1 MDVDL
6 EDGKAFHHVLD
17 LKPPPQL
24 PSPPDTPRAGVRT
37 ETPIPHTH
45 CLPSPANSPA
55 VVTDN
60 DQDVRIGMVTPA
72 EKPNLTIRDIFTEAE
87 QYEVACE
94 TAQVVDTPVSEPG
107 HGSREYSDSGDDD
120 PIQKSPGASYSIHTP
135 TPSPIPMP
143 TPVPRSPVLS
153 SPSSWVLNNFKRPIK
168 SRSMMSLP
176 LSFGSASGSTS
187 PPTLS
192 WKGADK
198 LRERFKRPIAGAYGR
213 ALSLSQS
220 PTSQP
225 FSKEDTLDSVEEEG
239 DEQDSQRATG
249 QHHKRKGSTW
259 SSFSQKSPTFMFMSS
274 VPIMATATSPSSGSE
289 WEWHPS
295 LSKSKSSMSNLNQ
308 GQALTSSISNKKKRE
323 QITTPAPASSS
334 DHHQQSET
342 ADFVDLTDPFASPTP
357 GFALPKWVGNN
368 GSSVTAAS
376 GASGSFRTCG
386 LGVGTNWNGSV
397 SDIGHG
403 VPANPSWGHDSDQE
417 IDVNEKECTTTIRNT
432 PKTIKS
438 RSSAQWGKLP
448 PVPPLPSSSNLDRSK
463 KKQER
468 LEKIPRTALT
478 TEGVKRTRPNRR
490 RSDSPIKTL
499 SSGTNLM
506 RIVDDVEDEDE
517 DRESEAEKEIL
528 ERPGSPIPP
537 SPLGSPSLTLTTVME
552 LGISRVTRPTVV
564 IDNNVDVSGSGQLQR
579 KKTTIGSDAK
589 NIFNSSSSRKKKNS
603 GIKSRRGRNGS
614 PLPIPFRRNKS
625 LRHVANSNV
634 GGTRA
639 MEEKEEGDIDGLN
652 LEEMLLAQRL
662 LKMLNSDEGAV

>member
-1 MDVDL
+1 
-6 EDGKAFHHVLD
+6 
-17 LKPPPQL
+17 
-24 PSPPDTPRAGVRT
+24 
-37 ETPIPHTH
+37 
-45 CLPSPANSPA
+45 
-55 VVTDN
+55 
-60 DQDVRIGMVTPA
+60 MVTPA
-72 EKPNLTIRDIFTEAE
+72 EKPNFTIRDIFTEAE

-120 PIQKSPGASYSIHTP
+120 PTQKSPGASCSIHTP
-135 TPSPIPMP
+135 KPSPIPMP

-153 SPSSWVLNNFKRPIK
+153 SPSSWVFNNFKRPIK

-176 LSFGSASGSTS
+176 LSFGSASGSAS

-198 LRERFKRPIAGAYGR
+198 LKERFKRPIAGAYGR

-225 FSKEDTLDSVEEEG
+225 SSKEDALDSVEEEEDG
-239 DEQDSQRATG
+239 QDNQRATG
-249 QHHKRKGSTW
+249 QQRQHHKRKGSTW
-259 SSFSQKSPTFMFMSS
+259 SSLSQKSPTFMFMSS
-274 VPIMATATSPSSGSE
+274 VPMMATTTSPSSGSE
-289 WEWHPS
+289 WEWYPS

-308 GQALTSSISNKKKRE
+308 GQVLTSSISNKKKRE
-323 QITTPAPASSS
+323 QTTTPAPASSS

-376 GASGSFRTCG
+376 GASGSFGTCG
-386 LGVGTNWNGSV
+386 LGIGTNWNGSV

-403 VPANPSWGHDSDQE
+403 GPANPSWGHDSDQE
-417 IDVNEKECTTTIRNT
+417 IDVNEKECTTMIRNV

-448 PVPPLPSSSNLDRSK
+448 PVPPLPSSSNPDGSK

-468 LEKIPRTALT
+468 LEKILTRTTMT
-478 TEGVKRTRPNRR
+478 TEGVKRTRPSRR
-490 RSDSPIKTL
+490 RSDSPIKTP

-506 RIVDDVEDEDE
+506 RIVDDVEDEDK

-579 KKTTIGSDAK
+579 KKTNTAIDSDAK
-589 NIFNSSSSRKKKNS
+589 NIFNSTSSRKKKNS
-603 GIKSRRGRNGS
+603 DIKSRRGRNGS
-614 PLPIPFRRNKS
+614 PLPIPFRRKS
-625 LRHVANSNV
+625 HRHVANSNV
-634 GGTRA
+634 GGTRGI
-639 MEEKEEGDIDGLN
+639 EVKEGGDIDGLN

>member
-1 MDVDL
+1 
-6 EDGKAFHHVLD
+6 
-17 LKPPPQL
+17 
-24 PSPPDTPRAGVRT
+24 
-37 ETPIPHTH
+37 
-45 CLPSPANSPA
+45 
-55 VVTDN
+55 
-60 DQDVRIGMVTPA
+60 MVTPA

-107 HGSREYSDSGDDD
+107 HGSREFSDSGDDD
-120 PIQKSPGASYSIHTP
+120 PIQKSLRASCSVHTP

-153 SPSSWVLNNFKRPIK
+153 SPSSWVFSNFKRPIK

-176 LSFGSASGSTS
+176 LSFGSASGSAS

-198 LRERFKRPIAGAYGR
+198 LRERFKRPIAGVYGR

-220 PTSQP
+220 PTLHPSN
-225 FSKEDTLDSVEEEG
+225 KEDALDSVEEEEDG
-239 DEQDSQRATG
+239 QDNQKATG
-249 QHHKRKGSTW
+249 HQHQHHKRKGSAW
-259 SSFSQKSPTFMFMSS
+259 SSLSQKSPTFMFMSS
-274 VPIMATATSPSSGSE
+274 VPIMATTTSPSSGSE
-289 WEWHPS
+289 WEWYPS

-308 GQALTSSISNKKKRE
+308 GQVLASSISNKKKRE
-323 QITTPAPASSS
+323 QITIPPPASSS

-376 GASGSFRTCG
+376 GASGGFGTYG
-386 LGVGTNWNGSV
+386 VGVGTNWNGSV

-403 VPANPSWGHDSDQE
+403 GPTNPSWGHESGENDQD
-417 IDVNEKECTTTIRNT
+417 IDVNDKEGTTTTRNV

-448 PVPPLPSSSNLDRSK
+448 PIPPLPSSSNPDGLK

-468 LEKIPRTALT
+468 LEKTPTRTAMT
-478 TEGVKRTRPNRR
+478 TEGVKRTRPSRQ
-490 RSDSPIKTL
+490 RSDSPIKTQ

-506 RIVDDVEDEDE
+506 RIVDDAEDEDE

-537 SPLGSPSLTLTTVME
+537 SPLMLTTVME

-564 IDNNVDVSGSGQLQR
+564 IDDNVDVLGSGQLQR
-579 KKTTIGSDAK
+579 KKMNTTIDSDAK
-589 NIFNSSSSRKKKNS
+589 NIFNSSSSRKKKGT

-625 LRHVANSNV
+625 HRHVANGNV
-634 GGTRA
+634 GGTRE